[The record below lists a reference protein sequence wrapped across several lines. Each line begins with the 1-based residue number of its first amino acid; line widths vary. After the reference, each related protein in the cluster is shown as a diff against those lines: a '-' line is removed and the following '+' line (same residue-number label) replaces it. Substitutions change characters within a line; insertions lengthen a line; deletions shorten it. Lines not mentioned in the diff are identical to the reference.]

1 LGIEGQKVKAELRPR
16 KYRSLVYALCNEQK
30 TLVDSHVV
38 PRFFLRAVT
47 CEILEG
53 KRTGQRETSVLS
65 FGDKP
70 QSRDVQEGSFER
82 SHGLVQKLLC
92 RECDSKIGRWESYA
106 RITLYGNSPGPDIR
120 KQQLCC
126 CSCVFPSDDP
136 ELLRKGTVSMISAC
150 PTKRH
155 YRYEKAH
162 EASSNIISAIPA
174 IKLIPRFDLR
184 IRRLDSGALFF
195 SSRLNGAP
203 LTASTKR
210 KSFTCRF

>member
-1 LGIEGQKVKAELRPR
+1 MLVGGGLPLGIDGQKVKAELRPR

-70 QSRDVQEGSFER
+70 QSRDVQAGSFER

-120 KQQLCC
+120 KQQLGE
-126 CSCVFPSDDP
+126 SFAVQLGTQTRMQNTSAFCV
-136 ELLRKGTVSMISAC
+136 R
-150 PTKRH
+150 
-155 YRYEKAH
+155 YRSITR
-162 EASSNIISAIPA
+162 SSN
-174 IKLIPRFDLR
+174 
-184 IRRLDSGALFF
+184 F
-195 SSRLNGAP
+195 SNFR
-203 LTASTKR
+203 
-210 KSFTCRF
+210 